1 MSGEA
6 PESGGGQQPPD
17 PPASAQVPASIHV
30 FISYASQ
37 DVTVADAIVGALE
50 RDGLKCWIAP
60 RDVMPGEFY
69 ADAIV
74 RAIDAAEVFV
84 LVLSQNAAASPH
96 VVRELERATSK
107 RHPVV
112 SFRIDLT
119 SMPPALEYFLNTS
132 HWLDTSASGVIPALP
147 KLVDA
152 VQRLVVPITRP
163 SRQAG
168 AVVSKPAKLTAEPG
182 ETARVAAPARALT
195 RGTRLKLLG
204 VAALVVSALVAGV
217 YLFHSRGE
225 SRREVVISAEQ
236 SAGESTRPASPPRSV
251 AVLAFVNLSGDTKD
265 DYLADGLS
273 EELVNALA
281 RIPQLSVAARTSS
294 FSFKGLSDDV
304 RAIGR
309 KLNVGSVLE
318 GSVRKAGS
326 RVRVTA
332 QLINAATG
340 FHLWSHTYDRELK
353 DVLVLQTEIATTVA
367 GTLQVTL
374 LADAKH
380 KLFAGGTANPQAY
393 DAYLRGRYGESI
405 QDERSLRAA
414 LAALDEA
421 VQLDPSYAN
430 ALAFRADVIDQLA
443 NVWVKDPN
451 ERQRFNLEA
460 RSSAEEAVALSGDSG
475 LAHFVLGRVLSSS
488 TDDYARI
495 DAEYRRSIELEPGNA
510 QLLRSYAS
518 YAAQFGRADA
528 LAAAERSVSLD
539 PFSLGAHANLGVVL
553 FYARRHDAARAAFL
567 EAASLGTNR
576 LTVNWTGENELA
588 AGKPSAALQYCPDR
602 DFAYDQACLAMAYH
616 KLNRKTEAAALLE
629 KLKKEQGDGG
639 AYVYAEIYAY
649 WGQPR
654 EALAWLSKAA
664 KLKDSGL
671 LAIKTDPFLDSI
683 RNLAEFKEIVNK
695 LDLPT

>member
-1 MSGEA
+1 MTEIGESEK
-6 PESGGGQQPPD
+6 PDRTQP
-17 PPASAQVPASIHV
+17 ARTLAAVGSVRQV
-30 FISYASQ
+30 FISYAAQ
-37 DVTVADAIVGALE
+37 DVAVAGAVCGALE
-50 RDGLKCWIAP
+50 DDGLSCWIAP
-60 RDVMPGEFY
+60 RDVVPGEFY
-69 ADAIV
+69 AEAIV

-132 HWLDTSASGVIPALP
+132 HWLDTSASGVTPALP

-168 AVVSKPAKLTAEPG
+168 AVVSKPAKLTAKPG
-182 ETARVAAPARALT
+182 ETACVASPARAST
-195 RGTRLKLLG
+195 RGIGLKLLG

-225 SRREVVISAEQ
+225 SRRAVVLSAEQ
-236 SAGESTRPASPPRSV
+236 SAGEGTRLASPPRSV
-251 AVLAFVNLSGDTKD
+251 AVLPFINLSGDTKD

-273 EELVNALA
+273 EELVDHLT

-294 FSFKGLSDDV
+294 SSFKGSSDDV
-304 RAIGR
+304 RTIGR

-326 RVRVTA
+326 SVRVTA

-353 DVLVLQTEIATTVA
+353 DVLVLQTEIATTVT

-380 KLFAGGTANPQAY
+380 KLFAGTANPQAY

-421 VQLDPSYAN
+421 VQLDPSFAN

-443 NVWVKDPN
+443 NIWVKDPN
-451 ERQRFNLEA
+451 ERQRLNLEA
-460 RSSAEEAVALSGDSG
+460 KSSADEAVVLARDSG
-475 LAHFVLGRVLSSS
+475 LAHFVLGRVLSNS
-488 TDDYARI
+488 TNDYARI
-495 DAEYRRSIELEPGNA
+495 DAEYRRSIELEPGSA

-518 YAAQFGRADA
+518 FAAQLGRVDA

-539 PFSLGAHANLGVVL
+539 PLSLSAHADLGVVL

-567 EAASLGTNR
+567 KAASLGTNR
-576 LTVNWTGENELA
+576 LTANWTGENELA
-588 AGKPSAALQYCPDR
+588 AGKPSAALQYCRDP

-616 KLNRKTEAAALLE
+616 KLNRKAEATVFLE
-629 KLKKEQGDGG
+629 RLKKEQGDGA
-639 AYVYAEIYAY
+639 AYQYAEIYAY

-664 KLKDSGL
+664 ELKDGGL

-683 RNLAEFKEIVNK
+683 RNLAEFKKIVNK